1 MFCFSQSRVLDSLH
15 QELNNFP
22 GKDSLRLNLLIKITS
37 ESDAVAPENG
47 IKTGK
52 EAIILAEELK
62 LDEKL
67 YSAYMNTGNNYWVL
81 GRNNEAFECFNNAR
95 NVAEKLNNKKGKGRA
110 LNNLALLSFNKGSY
124 EEALQFHE
132 EAGIIFKQIGEKK
145 LTAINNLNKAVVLQF
160 LGDYTGAHDVYIE
173 SLRIFQLL
181 EDTINY
187 SVAHLNNNLGIVNKN
202 LGNFDFALS
211 YYLKA
216 LKTYE
221 ALEHKKGKADVLSN
235 IGVLYMEMEEYKT
248 AVGYFLSSAEIG
260 KEIGYKK
267 VIASNLTNE
276 GISLKEM
283 NDYKSALEK
292 FNSAKLIYEEIDDKN
307 SQTIVLNQL
316 ALLFITA
323 PNEVLAAFGIPP
335 SGKYKLALA
344 YQQKGLQI
352 AGETGATDRLSE
364 LYEGLSETYAGM
376 GDHKNAYAAYQR
388 FIVLRDSIVN
398 NKNANIITRRQVKF
412 EFDMK
417 ELQMQAELEKQKA
430 LAEAE
435 IQFQK
440 AGKNFALAAS
450 ILIVSAGVF
459 IWILYKKRRDA
470 EEERA
475 KAEFNKLV
483 AETEMEA
490 LRSRLNPHFIFNSL
504 NSIADYIER
513 NEQIIASEYI
523 SKFSSLMR
531 EILENSPEREISL
544 REDLNMLE
552 KYLQL
557 ERLRLNNKFD
567 YSIEIDPDLN
577 PEKVFIPPMIMQ
589 PFVENA
595 IWHGVGKLNGEGMIS
610 IKIQKPESDMIRC
623 TIADNGPG
631 RVKNN
636 GHKRK
641 AFGTEITQ
649 ARIDIL
655 NKTMHGHKAGLNF
668 IDKENGL
675 EAVLNLPLIED

>member
-1 MFCFSQSRVLDSLH
+1 
-15 QELNNFP
+15 
-22 GKDSLRLNLLIKITS
+22 
-37 ESDAVAPENG
+37 
-47 IKTGK
+47 
-52 EAIILAEELK
+52 
-62 LDEKL
+62 
-67 YSAYMNTGNNYWVL
+67 
-81 GRNNEAFECFNNAR
+81 
-95 NVAEKLNNKKGKGRA
+95 
-110 LNNLALLSFNKGSY
+110 
-124 EEALQFHE
+124 
-132 EAGIIFKQIGEKK
+132 
-145 LTAINNLNKAVVLQF
+145 
-160 LGDYTGAHDVYIE
+160 
-173 SLRIFQLL
+173 
-181 EDTINY
+181 
-187 SVAHLNNNLGIVNKN
+187 
-202 LGNFDFALS
+202 
-211 YYLKA
+211 
-216 LKTYE
+216 
-221 ALEHKKGKADVLSN
+221 
-235 IGVLYMEMEEYKT
+235 MEEYKT

-388 FIVLRDSIVN
+388 FIILRDSIVN
-398 NKNANIITRRQVKF
+398 NKNANIITRRQVQF

-450 ILIVSAGVF
+450 ILIVSAGVL

-655 NKTMHGHKAGLNF
+655 NKTMNGHKAGLNF